1 MRTNLNIHYYIYFI
15 RSLHRLADI
24 DAQDEHGWTSLHFSA
39 WGGYSKC
46 TKLLLQNGA
55 DRSIRDN
62 NKRKAIDI
70 ARYREDY
77 GTLFAILML
86 DSNQIYLNSPIS
98 FTIIIIIISL
108 FLPRHLAKKNPPL
121 THDEIKDALGR
132 TYGECIANLEDTKSR
147 LADLEEEEIEAG
159 VVTVL

>member
-1 MRTNLNIHYYIYFI
+1 MLWSKSSGYTHSATTQVLTVPLLLSYSILFIFPIYVRTNLNIHYYIYFI

-86 DSNQIYLNSPIS
+86 DSN
-98 FTIIIIIISL
+98 
-108 FLPRHLAKKNPPL
+108 
-121 THDEIKDALGR
+121 
-132 TYGECIANLEDTKSR
+132 
-147 LADLEEEEIEAG
+147 
-159 VVTVL
+159 